1 MNDSEKYIL
10 ETIEIRVWSG
20 FYSPDYVKEMVDNI
34 LEYNILEEDVDKTML
49 YSAVA
54 VEFDKKAAAELLWP
68 NETDCDRLD
77 ATFETLNANSIIAL
91 HNAGNTMSDGFS
103 DVDGVIYDRG
113 RENFKGYC
121 FYHSQALECAVKG
134 DGLSL
139 AFGDL
144 DDNEIETVKL
154 GNLIKDVLKTNGFTV
169 EWHGHP
175 REKISIPTFDWK
187 RRRYIA

>member
-1 MNDSEKYIL
+1 MKDTEKYIL
-10 ETIEIRVWSG
+10 DEIKIRVWSG
-20 FYSPDYVKEMVDNI
+20 FYSPDEVNEMVYYL
-34 LEYNILEEDVDKTML
+34 LENDADKTML

-54 VEFDKKAAAELLWP
+54 AELDKKAVAELLWP

-77 ATFETLNANSIIAL
+77 ATFEMLNANGIIAL

-113 RENFKGYC
+113 RENVKGYC
-121 FYHSQALECAVKG
+121 FYHSQDLESAVKG
-134 DGLSL
+134 DGLNL

-144 DDNEIETVKL
+144 DDDEIETVKI
-154 GNLIKDVLKTNGFTV
+154 GNLIKDVLETNGFTV
-169 EWHGHP
+169 EWNSHL

-187 RRRYIA
+187 RRRSVA